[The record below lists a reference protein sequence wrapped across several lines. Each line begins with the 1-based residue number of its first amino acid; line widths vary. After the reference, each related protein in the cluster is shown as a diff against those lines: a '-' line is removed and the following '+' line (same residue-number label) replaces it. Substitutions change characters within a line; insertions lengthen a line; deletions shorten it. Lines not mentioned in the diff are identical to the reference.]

1 MSTTQY
7 PRTAYVPV
15 RHADP
20 RTPVRRVLGGSVA
33 AAVAGAAVLF
43 AYGAGAIAVHGS
55 MSVGDP
61 GDTVPI
67 TAASFSIGVLF
78 SSFFGVVLAVVLA
91 RWARR
96 PARTFQR
103 AAIALTVVSLYAPF
117 TAHTDN
123 GTQWYLAVG
132 HVVAASVI
140 IPLIVRAL
148 RATRV

>member
-20 RTPVRRVLGGSVA
+20 RAPVRRVLGGSVA

-43 AYGAGAIAVHGS
+43 AYGAAAIAVHGS

-78 SSFFGVVLAVVLA
+78 SSFFGVLLAVALG
-91 RWARR
+91 RWAKR
-96 PARTFQR
+96 PACTFQR
-103 AAIALTVVSLYAPF
+103 VAVVLTVVSLYAPF
-117 TAHTDN
+117 TAHTDT
-123 GTQWYLAVG
+123 GTKYLLAVG
-132 HVVAASVI
+132 HLVAAAVI
-140 IPLIVRAL
+140 IPLVVRSL
-148 RATRV
+148 RAVRV